1 MHRRS
6 LVPLVVA
13 VLAGCSSHAAS
24 TAGSATI
31 PSTSTVPEV
40 RSRNGVVSF
49 SLDAVIDPKTKAPA
63 FEYDGQIGVT
73 PTIRVQPGEAIHIV
87 VHNRMPAGQTSPDF
101 INLHF
106 HGLTVSPDPPSD
118 DAMRDA
124 APGASIVYDVRIAR
138 TQPPGLY
145 WYHPHVH
152 GSTYWQITSGMSG
165 ALVVEGLQTH
175 LSALARMRERIL
187 VLRNVQTNPDID
199 GIPIV
204 ARPAA
209 LRDYVIAG
217 RRRAGRR
224 TAIDDDDAAGLPCAP
239 LDGMQTTLD
248 GRAQATLG
256 IDPGERQLFRVV
268 NATAGRYY
276 DLHVD
281 GEDLQLVAIDGV
293 PLDAAPGAPAARSVS
308 HYLLAPAA
316 RAEFVVTGQSQPAKL
331 ASSCYTSGDAGDRNP
346 AVTLATLRSDG
357 HAPAGSDVD
366 PLSGGVRP
374 LAADTSA
381 LPVPVADRHVDFTE
395 NADGFYINNHRYVMG
410 EPPSMTAHTG
420 SIERWTL
427 RNFTAEVHDFHIH
440 QVHFLVESIDG
451 KPASP
456 PYWADTVTVPPAFY
470 PHRGVT
476 PGTVVVLMDFRN
488 PVIKG
493 TFLYHCHILDHEDGG
508 MMASIRV
515 L

>member
-6 LVPLVVA
+6 FATLFVA
-13 VLAGCSSHAAS
+13 ALAGCSSHAAP
-24 TAGSATI
+24 TAASSTI

-63 FEYDGQIGVT
+63 FEYEGRIGVT
-73 PTIRVQPGEAIHIV
+73 PTIRVQPGEAIHVV
-87 VHNRMPAGQTSPDF
+87 VHNRMATGQTSPNF

-106 HGLTVSPDPPSD
+106 HGLTVSPEPPSD
-118 DAMRDA
+118 DAMRAA
-124 APGASIVYDVRIAR
+124 APGASIAYDIHVDRS
-138 TQPPGLY
+138 QPPGLY

-175 LSALARMRERIL
+175 LPALARMRERIL
-187 VLRNVQTNPDID
+187 VLRNLQTDPDID

-217 RRRAGRR
+217 RRRAGRL
-224 TAIDDDDAAGLPCAP
+224 TAIDDDDAAGLPCNP
-239 LDGMQTTLD
+239 LDGMQTTVD
-248 GRAQATLG
+248 GRARATLG

-276 DLHVD
+276 DLRVD
-281 GEDLQLVAIDGV
+281 GEDLQLVAIDGT
-293 PLDAAPGAPAARSVS
+293 PLDTAPGSPAVRSVA
-308 HYLLAPAA
+308 HYVLAPAA
-316 RAEFVVTGQSQPAKL
+316 RAEFVVTGLNRPTTLRSD
-331 ASSCYTSGDAGDRNP
+331 CYTSGDAGDRDP
-346 AVTLATLRSDG
+346 AVTLAALRPDG
-357 HAPAGSDVD
+357 HAPIGSDVD
-366 PLSGGVRP
+366 PWSGGVRP
-374 LAADTSA
+374 LATDSSA
-381 LPVPVADRHVDFTE
+381 LPAPVADRHVDLTE
-395 NADGFYINNHRYVMG
+395 NADGFYINEHRYGMG
-410 EPPSMTAHTG
+410 DPPSMTAHTG
-420 SIERWTL
+420 TIERWTL

-440 QVHFLVESIDG
+440 QVHFMVESVDG
-451 KPASP
+451 KPVSS
-456 PYWADTVTVPPAFY
+456 PYWADTVTVPTAFF
-470 PHRGVT
+470 PHRGII

>member
-1 MHRRS
+1 MHRRWFVF
-6 LVPLVVA
+6 LAVA
-13 VLAGCSSHAAS
+13 ILAGCSSHAAP
-24 TAGSATI
+24 TAGSSTI

-63 FEYDGQIGVT
+63 FEYAGRIGIA
-73 PTIRVQPGEAIHIV
+73 PTIRVRPGEAIHVV
-87 VHNRMPAGQTSPDF
+87 VHNRMPAGQTSPNF

-124 APGASIVYDVRIAR
+124 APGESIAYDIRVPR

-165 ALVVEGLQTH
+165 ALVVEGLQSH
-175 LSALARMRERIL
+175 LPALAHMRERIL
-187 VLRNVQTNPDID
+187 VLRNLQTDPDID
-199 GIPIV
+199 SIPIV

-217 RRRAGRR
+217 RRRAGRL

-248 GRAQATLG
+248 GRAQVTLG

-281 GEDLQLVAIDGV
+281 GEELQLVAIDGT
-293 PLDAAPGAPAARSVS
+293 PLDTVPGAAPARSVS
-308 HYLLAPAA
+308 HYVLAPAA
-316 RAEFVVTGQSQPAKL
+316 RVEFVVTGLAQPAKL
-331 ASSCYTSGDAGDRNP
+331 ASSCYTSGDAGDRDP

-357 HAPAGSDVD
+357 HAPARSDVD
-366 PLSGGVRP
+366 PLSAGVRP

-381 LPVPVADRHVDFTE
+381 LPAPVADRRIDFTE
-395 NADGFYINNHRYVMG
+395 NADGFYINSRRYIMG
-410 EPPSMTAHTG
+410 EPPSMTARSGTV
-420 SIERWTL
+420 ERWTL

-451 KPASP
+451 KPMSP
-456 PYWADTVTVPPAFY
+456 PYWADTVTVPTAFY

-476 PGTVVVLMDFRN
+476 PGTVVVLMDFRS

-493 TFLYHCHILDHEDGG
+493 TFLYHCHMLDHEDGG